1 MSIMHAMRCVA
12 LRALH
17 WDMEMFRLSYFFLS
31 AHRTAGVG
39 LVAFARRKA
48 FWDWIRQ
55 SKR

>member
-1 MSIMHAMRCVA
+1 MHAMRCVA